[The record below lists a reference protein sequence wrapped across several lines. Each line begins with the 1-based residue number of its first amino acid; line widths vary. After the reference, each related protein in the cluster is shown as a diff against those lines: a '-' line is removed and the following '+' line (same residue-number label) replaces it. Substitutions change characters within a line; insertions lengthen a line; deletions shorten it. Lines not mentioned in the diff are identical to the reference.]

1 MLQAHNHRFLDE
13 EGFINAV
20 APSNETFHKIHKSQY
35 SILFK
40 IADLEK
46 SGKVT
51 WDDFVVFQT
60 LLKKPDA
67 EFQWVDHFHKKVKKT
82 PMKIEKKKKKLTFT
96 SCWNRV
102 AFQYFD
108 QDRNGDVTF
117 EEFKRVFSEN
127 LRADSLPFTFD
138 SPWVKLFL
146 GKRSGQHV
154 LGYKLVGSLNLDHLF
169 NQT

>member
-1 MLQAHNHRFLDE
+1 VAEIGLFGETHQKKIHRFLDE
-13 EGFINAV
+13 EGFVNAV

-67 EFQWVDHFHKKVKKT
+67 EFESVYIHHIFQ
-82 PMKIEKKKKKLTFT
+82 KKK
-96 SCWNRV
+96 
-102 AFQYFD
+102 
-108 QDRNGDVTF
+108 
-117 EEFKRVFSEN
+117 EEE
-127 LRADSLPFTFD
+127 
-138 SPWVKLFL
+138 
-146 GKRSGQHV
+146 
-154 LGYKLVGSLNLDHLF
+154 
-169 NQT
+169 